1 MNSIQKSTPAMLSIF
16 HKLKVMM
23 VCSAAIM
30 MLSQSAQSQPV
41 TYTGFVDAYYSY
53 NFATPMTLNNK
64 LRNFDTPENQF
75 TLSLAELVIQKTAS
89 PVGFRLDLDYGATN
103 DAVQPINSTTSP
115 TSLAFLQQAYVT
127 AVLPIGSGLTVD
139 VGKFVTHMGYEVI
152 ESKDNANYSR
162 SFLFAY
168 AIPYY
173 HTGMRLSY
181 PIASS
186 LTACLHI
193 VNGWNSSLH
202 PNDSKSIGATLN
214 YTASS
219 TTGIIFNGMWGH
231 ENLIPAEI
239 GARNVYDL
247 CANQTI
253 TDNFSLGLNA
263 DYGEAG
269 TIFGL
274 ATWKGA
280 AVYGKYTVD
289 TLSAIAVRA
298 EVYNDPVGY
307 TTGIAGTLKE
317 VTLTLEHKLFNQMIV
332 RGELRYDIS
341 ASPVFDNG
349 AKVGVDSNQLTFLVG
364 LVVTF

>member
-1 MNSIQKSTPAMLSIF
+1 MKPFQKTILVTF
-16 HKLKVMM
+16 NNLKVIAVGSITM
-23 VCSAAIM
+23 I
-30 MLSQSAQSQPV
+30 MLSQSVYSQSV

-53 NFATPMTLNNK
+53 NFATPTSLTNK
-64 LRNFDTPENQF
+64 LRNFDTPENLF

-89 PVGFRLDLDYGATN
+89 PIGFRLDLDYGAAN
-103 DAVQPINSTTSP
+103 DVVQPASTSTLSIV
-115 TSLAFLQQAYVT
+115 QQGYVT
-127 AVLPIGSGLTVD
+127 AVLPVGAGLTVD

-181 PIASS
+181 PIASC

-193 VNGWNSSLH
+193 VNGWNSSIH
-202 PNDSKSIGATLN
+202 PNDSKSLGATLN

-247 CANQTI
+247 CVNQTV
-253 TDNFSLGLNA
+253 TDKFALGLNA

-269 TIFGL
+269 TSAGL
-274 ATWKGA
+274 ATWKGTA
-280 AVYGKYTVD
+280 
-289 TLSAIAVRA
+289 L
-298 EVYNDPVGY
+298 
-307 TTGIAGTLKE
+307 
-317 VTLTLEHKLFNQMIV
+317 
-332 RGELRYDIS
+332 LR
-341 ASPVFDNG
+341 
-349 AKVGVDSNQLTFLVG
+349 
-364 LVVTF
+364 

>member
-1 MNSIQKSTPAMLSIF
+1 MKSIQKITPAIF
-16 HKLKVMM
+16 NKLKTIA
-23 VCSAAIM
+23 VCSVVIL

-53 NFATPMTLNNK
+53 NFATPMSLTNK
-64 LRNFDTPENQF
+64 LRNFDTPENLF

-103 DAVQPINSTTSP
+103 DVVQQASTSTLSIV
-115 TSLAFLQQAYVT
+115 QQAYVT
-127 AVLPIGSGLTVD
+127 AVLPVGAGLTVD

-186 LTACLHI
+186 LTACIHI

-231 ENLIPAEI
+231 ENLIPVEI

-247 CANQTI
+247 CVNQTVS
-253 TDNFSLGLNA
+253 DNFTLGLNG

-269 TIFGL
+269 TSAGL

-280 AVYGKYTVD
+280 ALYGKYSID

-307 TTGIAGTLKE
+307 TIGTPGTYKE
-317 VTLTLEHKLFNQMIV
+317 VTLTLEHKLFNQMLT
-332 RGELRYDIS
+332 RAELRNDM
-341 ASPVFDNG
+341 AGTPFFDNSTK
-349 AKVGVDSNQLTFLVG
+349 ANVDKNQLTFLVG

>member
-1 MNSIQKSTPAMLSIF
+1 
-16 HKLKVMM
+16 M
-23 VCSAAIM
+23 VM
-30 MLSQSAQSQPV
+30 MLSHPAQSQPV

-53 NFATPMTLNNK
+53 NFATPNSLTNK
-64 LRNFDTPENQF
+64 LRNFDTPENLF

-89 PVGFRLDLDYGATN
+89 PVGFRIDLDYGATN
-103 DAVQPINSTTSP
+103 DAVQPASTS
-115 TSLAFLQQAYVT
+115 SLSLLQQAYVT
-127 AVLPIGSGLTVD
+127 AVLPVGAGLTVD

-181 PIASS
+181 PVVSS
-186 LTACLHI
+186 LTACIHI

-247 CANQTI
+247 CINQTVM
-253 TDNFSLGLNA
+253 DNLTLGLNA

-269 TIFGL
+269 TSAGL
-274 ATWKGA
+274 ATWKGVA
-280 AVYGKYTVD
+280 LYGKYTID
-289 TLSAIAVRA
+289 TLSAVAMRA
-298 EVYNDPVGY
+298 EVYDDPVGY
-307 TTGIAGTLKE
+307 STGTTATLKE
-317 VTLTLEHKLFNQMIV
+317 VTLTLEHKLFNQMLV
-332 RGELRYDIS
+332 RGELRDDMS
-341 ASPVFDNG
+341 TSPVFDNG
-349 AKVGVDSNQLTFLVG
+349 AKVGTETSQLTFLVG
-364 LVVTF
+364 LVVIF